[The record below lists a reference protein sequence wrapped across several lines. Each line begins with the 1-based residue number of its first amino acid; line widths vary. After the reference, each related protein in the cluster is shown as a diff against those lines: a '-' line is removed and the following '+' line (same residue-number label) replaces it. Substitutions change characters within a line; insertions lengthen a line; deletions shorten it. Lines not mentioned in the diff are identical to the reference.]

1 MANITTSPS
10 DGSIA
15 RRSANYKPSF
25 WHFDFIQSLGSE
37 YGLEEYTR
45 QANDLK
51 EETRAM
57 LEKVTGALAQLELI
71 DTLQRLGISIHFEDE
86 IKSILKGMHNN
97 GSGGGS
103 WKKNNLYA
111 VSLEFRLLRQHGY
124 CVPQEVFNSFKDEME
139 NSKARMID
147 DDQYYTMGM
156 LNLYEATFHM
166 VKGETALEEARDLTA
181 KHLKEYVKNK
191 DENDALSTLV
201 SHALEIPLHL
211 TAPTLEARWFIDFY
225 ERSQDKNHTLLKLS
239 KLNFNILQSTY
250 QEDLKDLSRW
260 WRHIGLAEKLSFAR
274 DRLVESFLWTVGQ
287 AHKTEFGYCRRM
299 CTKMYMLI
307 IVIDDMYDVHG
318 TLEELELFTEVLD
331 RWDVD
336 SAMDQLPNYMKICF
350 FALHNYVSELAYDV
364 LKEQGLYII
373 KYLKNVWVDLCKHYL
388 VEAKWYAS
396 GYKPNLQEYIEN
408 AWVSFSAPV
417 IFVNSYFIITNPITE
432 EALNCIEELPNLF
445 RHSGLICRLA
455 NDLGTSSHELL
466 RGDVGKAVQCYMQES
481 GVSEE
486 EAREHIN
493 FLIREE
499 WKKMNEEQVA
509 KSPFSKT
516 FIEIAVINLAR
527 MTIFMYHGRDGLG
540 AQENHKTKDAIFSL
554 IVHPIPL

>member
-1 MANITTSPS
+1 MENITTSPS
-10 DGSIA
+10 DGNIA
-15 RRSANYKPSF
+15 RKSANYQPSF

-51 EETRAM
+51 EVTRAM

-86 IKSILKGMHNN
+86 IKSILKGIHNN
-97 GSGGGS
+97 GSVGGS

-124 CVPQEVFNSFKDEME
+124 CITQEVFNSFKEEME

-147 DDQYYTMGM
+147 DDHYYTMGM

-166 VKGETALEEARDLTA
+166 VKGETTLEEARDLTT

-201 SHALEIPLHL
+201 SHALEIPLHW
-211 TAPTLEARWFIDFY
+211 TVPILEARWFIDFY
-225 ERSQDKNHTLLKLS
+225 ERSQNKNHTLLKLS

-260 WRHIGLAEKLSFAR
+260 WRHIGLAEKLSFFR
-274 DRLVESFLWTVGQ
+274 DRLVENFLWTVAQ
-287 AHKTEFGYCRRM
+287 ADKTEFGYYRRM
-299 CTKMYMLI
+299 GTKMYMLI
-307 IVIDDMYDVHG
+307 TIIDDMYDVHG
-318 TLEELELFTEVLD
+318 RLEELELFTEVLD

-336 SAMDQLPNYMKICF
+336 IAMDQLPNYMKICF
-350 FALHNYVSELAYDV
+350 LALHNYLSELTYDV

-373 KYLKNVWVDLCKHYL
+373 KYLKNAWVDLCKHYL
-388 VEAKWYAS
+388 LEAKWYAS

-408 AWVSFSAPV
+408 AWASISVPV
-417 IFVNSYFIITNPITE
+417 IIVNSYFIITNPITE
-432 EALNCIEELPNLF
+432 EALNCFEELPNLF

-455 NDLGTSSHELL
+455 NDLGTSSHELQ

-509 KSPFSKT
+509 KSPFSET
-516 FIEIAVINLAR
+516 FIDITAVNIAR
-527 MTIFMYHGRDGLG
+527 MTFFMYQGRDGFG
-540 AQENHKTKDAIFSL
+540 AQENHTTKDVVFSL